1 MSKHLDYD
9 SKSVKDYFAH
19 GSGSAGGVLV
29 GKRHSE
35 GGIKAINKST
45 GQPLEMEGGE
55 VVITRKAVS
64 DNKKREFEGE
74 MLTNKEILSRINES
88 GGGVKIFSQGGDI
101 ESHTCSCSGKSYKYG
116 GRMMSDYEI
125 MHDLSKYDE
134 DDYYSHL
141 SHQSYEVG
149 GELDINGLNSTEM
162 YVLHKLDNNIHAKCE
177 ISRKKLDE
185 ISGLEKMGIVYT
197 TQGKTHDCYQVR
209 LTDYGKHLLLKIDIP
224 EGYFAKGG
232 EMADCGCGKK
242 YVSGGT
248 LEQIKDSKISG
259 ITSISYSD
267 DKKTIKYGNSN
278 LKTTLTVN
286 GLSKEGIQEELEME
300 KKFLSDRKKRIE
312 NFEQTLQQL
321 RSSRGNQ
328 NEVEDSIKQNK
339 SDKQQVL
346 ISENIIIP
354 FYEYHLGIGGGVD
367 QFPPITFDIASKED
381 GRKLRAEIVA
391 KTGGNM
397 FSIEQLGDKDKYYAK
412 NEVVF
417 EIIDKI
423 WRERNGGVAT
433 NDYKYFKGIDANYKN
448 QFEINK
454 AIEELVENVPADKLT
469 PEEKGFIG
477 YFAGY
482 GGLEKFGATG
492 KGLLYEYFTPSVI
505 AKKMWGLAYKY
516 GFKGGHVLEPSCG
529 IGEFIKYAPDQ
540 NMVTGYEINEVSA
553 KICRILFPMANI
565 QSKYFETLFIKNN
578 NTIKDN
584 LQGVKKYQLIIGN
597 PPYGSMGGIYA
608 GMGEKSYTKANN
620 YIEYFISRGLDLL
633 EKDGLLLYI
642 IGTEVAAGGKPF
654 LQQPI
659 TPVKKSIM
667 EKGELI
673 DAYRLPNGVFETTD
687 VLTDIVVFR
696 KK

>member
-1 MSKHLDYD
+1 MSKNLEYD

-74 MLTNKEILSRINES
+74 MLTNREILSRINES

-125 MHDLSKYDE
+125 MQDLSRYDE

-162 YVLHKLDNNIHAKCE
+162 YVLHKLDNNIHSKCD
-177 ISRKKLDE
+177 ISRMNLDDV
-185 ISGLEKMGIVYT
+185 SGLEKMGIVYT
-197 TQGKTHDCYQVR
+197 TQSQSHDCYQVR
-209 LTDYGKHLLLKIDIP
+209 LTDYGKQLLNRIDIP
-224 EGYFAKGG
+224 QGHFAKGG

-242 YVSGGT
+242 YVVGG
-248 LEQIKDSKISG
+248 D
-259 ITSISYSD
+259 
-267 DKKTIKYGNSN
+267 
-278 LKTTLTVN
+278 
-286 GLSKEGIQEELEME
+286 
-300 KKFLSDRKKRIE
+300 
-312 NFEQTLQQL
+312 
-321 RSSRGNQ
+321 
-328 NEVEDSIKQNK
+328 
-339 SDKQQVL
+339 
-346 ISENIIIP
+346 
-354 FYEYHLGIGGGVD
+354 
-367 QFPPITFDIASKED
+367 
-381 GRKLRAEIVA
+381 
-391 KTGGNM
+391 
-397 FSIEQLGDKDKYYAK
+397 
-412 NEVVF
+412 
-417 EIIDKI
+417 
-423 WRERNGGVAT
+423 VAT
-433 NDYKYFKGIDANYKN
+433 NDYKYFKGIDAKYKN

-454 AIEELVENVPADKLT
+454 AIEELVQNIPADKLT

-482 GGLEKFGATG
+482 GGLEKYGATG

-529 IGEFIKYAPDQ
+529 IGEFIKYAPEQ
-540 NMVTGYEINEVSA
+540 NMVTGFEINEVSA
-553 KICRILFPMANI
+553 NICRILFPMANI

-597 PPYGSMGGIYA
+597 PPYGTMGGIYA
-608 GMGEKSYTKANN
+608 GMGEKAHTKANN

-633 EKDGLLLYI
+633 ERDGLLIYI
-642 IGTEVAAGGKPF
+642 IGTEVSAGGKPF
-654 LQQPI
+654 LQQPM

-667 EKGELI
+667 QKAELL